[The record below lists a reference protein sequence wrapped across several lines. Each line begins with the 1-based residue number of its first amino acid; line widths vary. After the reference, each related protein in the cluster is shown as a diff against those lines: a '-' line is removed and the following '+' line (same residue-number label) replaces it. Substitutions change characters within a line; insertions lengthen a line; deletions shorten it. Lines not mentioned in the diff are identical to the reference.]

1 MCTLTIS
8 FFFVTLDIKEN
19 DKPNE
24 PWFDLFK
31 KKKKDLKSRLKR
43 EEGRGDRWEYIISFL
58 KLLLDFLQGIN
69 NLNKFRVRKID
80 AVEDILNF

>member
-8 FFFVTLDIKEN
+8 FFLVTLDIKEN

-31 KKKKDLKSRLKR
+31 KKKKDLKSRLIR
-43 EEGRGDRWEYIISFL
+43 TRHGQEAMILETSY
-58 KLLLDFLQGIN
+58 KLSIYDYQ
-69 NLNKFRVRKID
+69 LNEKKIEFTL
-80 AVEDILNF
+80 VLSN